1 MSENPVGGPP
11 VENPDE
17 PTERG
22 VSLRVFGI
30 VAASLLVILLL
41 VFLATR

>member
-1 MSENPVGGPP
+1 MSENPRGGSP
-11 VENPDE
+11 VDNPDE

-30 VAASLLVILLL
+30 VAVALLVILLL